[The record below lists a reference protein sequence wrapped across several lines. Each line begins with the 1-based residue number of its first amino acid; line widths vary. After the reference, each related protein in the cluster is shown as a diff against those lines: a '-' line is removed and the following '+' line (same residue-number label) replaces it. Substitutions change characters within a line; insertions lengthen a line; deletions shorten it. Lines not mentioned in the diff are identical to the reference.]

1 MNAQTHRDQRYR
13 DQPTL
18 FGSTPDTL
26 VPAVPVSQ
34 SQARG
39 RESRND
45 QHAAIESEMPDRRRF
60 ILALIR
66 GSAGVGVTLDEI
78 AAATGKPANAFSGRV
93 TELVASGHV
102 IRTAMT
108 RPTRFGGTAKVV
120 VASEFYQS
128 IFSRPSQPCKP
139 KDAPAMTTLSKTNEQ
154 PDGLTR
160 TTTPRDKFGEP
171 MAAGLQ
177 YRVGKTRVLCFDAE
191 DGELYLQ
198 PCHAIGTLVPDTRPQ
213 HVLTMP
219 AGALQITRI
228 DPMTDEGDAS

>member
-1 MNAQTHRDQRYR
+1 
-13 DQPTL
+13 
-18 FGSTPDTL
+18 
-26 VPAVPVSQ
+26 
-34 SQARG
+34 
-39 RESRND
+39 
-45 QHAAIESEMPDRRRF
+45 
-60 ILALIR
+60 
-66 GSAGVGVTLDEI
+66 
-78 AAATGKPANAFSGRV
+78 
-93 TELVASGHV
+93 
-102 IRTAMT
+102 
-108 RPTRFGGTAKVV
+108 
-120 VASEFYQS
+120 
-128 IFSRPSQPCKP
+128 
-139 KDAPAMTTLSKTNEQ
+139 MTTLSKTNEQ

-160 TTTPRDKFGEP
+160 TTTPRDQFGEP